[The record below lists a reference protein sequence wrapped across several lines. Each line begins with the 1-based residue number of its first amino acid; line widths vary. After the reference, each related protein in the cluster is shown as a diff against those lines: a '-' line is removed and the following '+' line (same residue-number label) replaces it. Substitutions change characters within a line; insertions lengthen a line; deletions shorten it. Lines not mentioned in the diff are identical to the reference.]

1 VLPIIFAV
9 ADWPSA
15 FLFCPLQDDINMLS
29 RNIELKIDLIILKLT
44 ENNLLAVNFFNTKNT
59 EFLAQEHRKICA
71 KSAGSA
77 GEK

>member
-1 VLPIIFAV
+1 
-9 ADWPSA
+9 
-15 FLFCPLQDDINMLS
+15 MLS